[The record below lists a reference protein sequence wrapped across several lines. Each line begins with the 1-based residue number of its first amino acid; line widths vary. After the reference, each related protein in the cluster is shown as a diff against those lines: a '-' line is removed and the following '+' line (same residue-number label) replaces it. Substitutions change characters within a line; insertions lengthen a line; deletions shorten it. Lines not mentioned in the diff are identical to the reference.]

1 MNSYNHQIANR
12 LLHDELKM
20 INNTSQ
26 PEMLYNELDGL
37 NALHNSIMY
46 GGGRP
51 SKYIQSGN
59 SIQSSEPRTLSVGR
73 DPFENVPMHLVETGG
88 NIRKTRGRPSKEE
101 GGNIFDTIG
110 TVAKT
115 ATKFA
120 PLLMAAGLEK
130 KKRGRPKKEGGSF
143 MSTLKS
149 VGRNIT
155 PIAQQIAVPL
165 AQRALTNYMTGT
177 SVGAGLKKRGR
188 PRKTDG
194 GKFNFLGTL
203 KKVGKTVAPI
213 AQQVGTKVIL
223 PVATQALM
231 NYAVAGAGLKKRG
244 RPRKTDGGK
253 FNFLGTLKSVGKTVA
268 PIAQQVGTKVI
279 LPVATQALTNYAMS
293 SGGGLVKVKRTRQTG
308 GKFNF
313 LGTLK
318 SAGKTLAP
326 IAQQVAIPVAQTMAK
341 QALTNYMS
349 GSTGAGLK
357 KTTQRGQLIKKVMA
371 EEGCNL
377 GQASKYI
384 KAHGLM

>member
-1 MNSYNHQIANR
+1 MNSYNRKIANR

-37 NALHNSIMY
+37 NELHNSIMY

-59 SIQSSEPRTLSVGR
+59 NIQSSEPSTLTVGR

-88 NIRKTRGRPSKEE
+88 NIRKPRGRLSKEE

-203 KKVGKTVAPI
+203 K
-213 AQQVGTKVIL
+213 
-223 PVATQALM
+223 
-231 NYAVAGAGLKKRG
+231 
-244 RPRKTDGGK
+244 
-253 FNFLGTLKSVGKTVA
+253 SVGKTMA

-293 SGGGLVKVKRTRQTG
+293 GAGLKKRGRPRKTDGGKFNFLGTLKNVGKTMAPIAQQVGTKVILPVATQALTNYAMSGAGLAKVKRTRQTG

-318 SAGKTLAP
+318 SAGKTVAP
-326 IAQQVAIPVAQTMAK
+326 ILQQIAVPVAKNMAQ

-357 KTTQRGQLIKKVMA
+357 KTTKRGQLIKKVMA
-371 EEGCNL
+371 EKGCNL
-377 GQASKYI
+377 GEASKYI
-384 KAHGLM
+384 KAHQLI